1 MRGKRVLK
9 INPRHPIIKE
19 LCERVTQSPEDE
31 NIKQTAKLIYQTAL
45 MESGFIL
52 NDPKEFASSIYSTI
66 KTTLNVNPDA
76 TVEEEDETEE
86 EAVVETKEDVEM
98 VA

>member
-1 MRGKRVLK
+1 
-9 INPRHPIIKE
+9 
-19 LCERVTQSPEDE
+19 
-31 NIKQTAKLIYQTAL
+31 
-45 MESGFIL
+45 MESGFIQ

-86 EAVVETKEDVEM
+86 EEVEVETKEEVEK